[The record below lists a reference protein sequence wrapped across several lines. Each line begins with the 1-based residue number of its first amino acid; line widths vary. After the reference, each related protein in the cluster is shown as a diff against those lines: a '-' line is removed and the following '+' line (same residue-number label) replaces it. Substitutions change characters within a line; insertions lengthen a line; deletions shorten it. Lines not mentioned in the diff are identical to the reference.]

1 MIEYPHNFSHAVMFH
16 HFHDKKHPKGQGA
29 ISGEEFEQ
37 ILNWLDNHY
46 LINDAH
52 VYIEKVLNNDLH
64 KSDICLSFDDALLCQ
79 YDIALPI
86 LKKKAIKAFFF
97 VYSSPFGGDPD
108 YLEIFRYFRTVAF
121 EDVDDFYDC
130 FFKEF
135 KKSKY
140 ASSLNFK
147 NIMPADYLDE
157 FSFYSFNDKLFRY
170 LRDEILKPN
179 NYKKLML
186 DIMDIKEFN
195 LKEVLNILWLSN
207 EHLKEIENNGHIIGL
222 HSNSHPM
229 KINDLDILEQKEEY
243 EKNVSHLRSILDQDI
258 ISMSHPCGNYDS
270 NTLKILRDLGIKIG
284 FRSNT
289 SMQSIK
295 SNLEIPRED
304 HANILKII
312 QK

>member
-1 MIEYPHNFSHAVMFH
+1 MTELPNNFSHAVMFH
-16 HFHDKKHPKGQGA
+16 HFYDKEHPKGQGA

-37 ILNWLDNHY
+37 ILDWLSNYY

-52 VYIEKVLNNDLH
+52 VYLEKVLNNNLH
-64 KSDICLSFDDALLCQ
+64 KTDICLSFDDALLCQ
-79 YDIALPI
+79 YDVALPI

-121 EDVDDFYDC
+121 EDMDDFYNC
-130 FFKEF
+130 FFSEF
-135 KKSKY
+135 KQSGF
-140 ASSLNFK
+140 ASNPNFE
-147 NIMPADYLDE
+147 NTIPTDYLDD
-157 FSFYSFNDKLFRY
+157 FSFYSFNDKLFRF
-170 LRDEILKPN
+170 LRDEVLKPN
-179 NYKKLML
+179 RYKKLMME
-186 DIMDIKEFN
+186 IMNKKEFN
-195 LKEVLNILWLSN
+195 IKEVKNTLWLSN
-207 EHLKEIENNGHIIGL
+207 KHLKEIESDGHIIGL
-222 HSNSHPM
+222 HSNSHPT
-229 KINDLDILEQKEEY
+229 KIDDLDIQAQKEEY
-243 EKNVSHLRSILDQDI
+243 KKNANHLKSILDQEI

-270 NTLKILRDLGIKIG
+270 NTLKILQDLGIKIG

-289 SMQSIK
+289 SIKEIK